1 MNKKIPVLIMVI
13 GVLLLIP
20 STAFGH
26 KLIPTNGSN
35 DSLENGL
42 MISDHMI
49 SWAVYEELNGNELY
63 YTFDG
68 KKGDMFFA
76 SIVIP
81 KIETLTF
88 NLAFSSSTSS
98 TIPLKDENGPSET
111 LTSSPTS

>member
-42 MISDHMI
+42 MISDHKI
-49 SWAVYEELNGNELY
+49 SFPLNIFHSPIDKLYSQLIEESGCHHLY
-63 YTFDG
+63 
-68 KKGDMFFA
+68 
-76 SIVIP
+76 
-81 KIETLTF
+81 
-88 NLAFSSSTSS
+88 NLSVF
-98 TIPLKDENGPSET
+98 
-111 LTSSPTS
+111 